1 MSSKI
6 FDFHG
11 VPTIKP
17 QDVTSMS
24 DYALIDVR
32 RDEEYTGELGHIQG
46 AELVTLGEDLKTF
59 LESMK
64 PESKI
69 IFICRSG
76 GRSAQATL
84 YAQNLGFDDV
94 VNMQGGMLE
103 WNEQKLPVVK

>member
-1 MSSKI
+1 MSKI

-17 QDVTSMS
+17 QDVKSMS

-32 RDEEYTGELGHIQG
+32 RDDEYSGELGHVEG
-46 AELVTLGEDLKTF
+46 AKLVTLGEDLKHF
-59 LESMK
+59 LDSMK

-84 YAQNLGFDDV
+84 YAQNMGFDDV

-103 WNEQKLPVVK
+103 WNELGLPTVK